1 MYERISRKF
10 NIIFVLEGFKK
21 CADHVSYIISSLKC
35 ATSDTEHF
43 IVLILHENMKSG
55 NMSNVRK
62 KSKNI

>member
-21 CADHVSYIISSLKC
+21 CADHVSYIISSLN
-35 ATSDTEHF
+35 F

-55 NMSNVRK
+55 NLSNVRK